1 MLRSIAWYVVFF
13 MGLLRSIPSMIK
25 TKRFNEKDMAEEK
38 ERLTFKA
45 TSAWANS
52 LLKVAGVRVNVHGLE
67 NLPKDQNVLFIGNHQ
82 GNFDIPIYISKIPV
96 PKGFVSKIEVK
107 KIPGV
112 STWMEYMHCVFMDR
126 SNLRK
131 AGEAII
137 QGVKV
142 LKNGHSLVIF
152 PEGTRSKGDKMGEFK
167 AGSFKLAT
175 KSKVPIVPVTMS
187 GSYKIMESNKR
198 KWIIKPANVDLYIH
212 PAIETTNLTK
222 DEQDILPKKVYEIV
236 KSKLPN

>member
-25 TKRFNEKDMAEEK
+25 TKRFDEKDMAEEK

-222 DEQDILPKKVYEIV
+222 EEQDILPKKVYEIV

>member
-1 MLRSIAWYVVFF
+1 
-13 MGLLRSIPSMIK
+13 LLRSIPSMIK

-222 DEQDILPKKVYEIV
+222 EEQDILPKKVYEIV

>member
-25 TKRFNEKDMAEEK
+25 TKRFDEKDMAEEK

-198 KWIIKPANVDLYIH
+198 KWIINPANVDLYIH
-212 PAIETTNLTK
+212 PAIETANLTK
-222 DEQDILPKKVYEIV
+222 EEQDILPKKVYEIV

>member
-96 PKGFVSKIEVK
+96 PKGFISKIEVK

-222 DEQDILPKKVYEIV
+222 EEQDILPKKVYEIV